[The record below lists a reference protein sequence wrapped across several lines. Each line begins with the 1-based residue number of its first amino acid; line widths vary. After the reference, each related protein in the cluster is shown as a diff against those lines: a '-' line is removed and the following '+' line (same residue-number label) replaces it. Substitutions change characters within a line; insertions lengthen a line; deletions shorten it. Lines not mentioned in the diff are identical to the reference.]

1 MIIQVGSKMDV
12 KNMEKAPV
20 VEKNSPIKAISEQQ
34 HSAGKDSRVSTKTVA
49 STSTKSSQKTADL
62 NKVVQKL
69 NEHAQ
74 IIERELH
81 FSVDKK
87 SGEMVVKVIDM
98 ATKKVIRQIPSKE
111 ALNVAN
117 RLKEGAGLKLFSGY
131 T

>member
-1 MIIQVGSKMDV
+1 MDV

-34 HSAGKDSRVSTKTVA
+34 YSAGKDSRVSTKTVA

-87 SGEMVVKVIDM
+87 SGEIVVKVIDM
-98 ATKKVIRQIPSKE
+98 ATKKVIRQIPSRE